1 MFSSI
6 RTLGTAIV
14 LCAPALLLG
23 CPKTDPVTVAP
34 APTPEPAPESPPD
47 ESADGREYPDPPPPG
62 DPKPVNFP
70 NVASFKLPSGLLV
83 YVVENHEVPV
93 VSIQLVVRAGEM
105 DAALVPDMT
114 AQMLGEGTSTRSKAN
129 IDQAI
134 EFVGGGIGAGSG
146 MHATYVFGH
155 VLKKDLKLG
164 LTLVADEVMHPAFPE
179 DALSKLKDREKTI
192 LNFSKSQPQA
202 LAAVLFDEVAYPQ
215 GHPYGRPF
223 PTVGEIEA
231 VTVADLKQFHGTF
244 YRANNAFLVLAGDIT
259 QAEAQP
265 LVKRALGGWAS
276 AKKQE
281 LPPNPLNKFKDYSLP
296 KELTVHLV
304 DRPASAQTEI
314 LVGNLALARSHKD
327 WAKLWV
333 ANSILGDGASGRLFI
348 DVREKR
354 GLAYN
359 IGSDVSDGQAPGT
372 FYISTRTR
380 TKTTGEMLA
389 ALFGH
394 IKAIRS
400 EAPSGEEVSNAVA
413 KLIGGFPLEIETP
426 DDIAA
431 KMREALIYN
440 LPADYWAG
448 FRDQLAAV
456 TPEQVH
462 EAARKYVHPIPHVVV
477 VGNAEKI
484 EPQVQKVLPKAKIVK
499 YDAELNKL

>member
-1 MFSSI
+1 M
-6 RTLGTAIV
+6 RTLRTVV
-14 LCAPALLLG
+14 LLLGSALALG
-23 CPKTDPVTVAP
+23 CPKSESPSVAP
-34 APTPEPAPESPPD
+34 SPAPQPGSQPD
-47 ESADGREYPDPPPPG
+47 PEESADARQYPEPPPPG

-70 NVASFKLPSGLLV
+70 EVAKFKLQNGLVV

-114 AQMLGEGTSTRSKAN
+114 AQMLAEGTATRSKAN

-134 EFVGGGIGAGSG
+134 EYVGGSLGAGSG
-146 MHATYVFGH
+146 MHATFVFGH
-155 VLKKDLKLG
+155 VLAKDLKLG
-164 LTLVADEVMHPAFPE
+164 LTLVADQVMHPAFPE

-192 LNFSKSQPQA
+192 LNFSKSQPEA

-223 PTVGEIEA
+223 PTVSEIEA
-231 VTVADLKQFHGTF
+231 VTVADLKKFHDTF
-244 YRANNAFLVLAGDIT
+244 YKANNAFLVLAGDIT

-265 LVKRALGGWAS
+265 LVKRTLGGWAS

-281 LPPNPLNKFKDYSLP
+281 LPPNPLNKFKDYALP

-314 LVGNLALARSHKD
+314 LVGNLALARSHED
-327 WAKLWV
+327 WPELWV
-333 ANSILGDGASGRLFI
+333 ANSILGDGASGRLFL

-354 GLAYN
+354 GLAYAV
-359 IGSDVSDGQAPGT
+359 GSDVSNAQAPGS

-394 IKAIRS
+394 IKAIRT
-400 EAPSGEEVSNAVA
+400 EAPSQEEVSGAVA
-413 KLIGGFPLEIETP
+413 KLIGSFPLEIETP
-426 DDIAA
+426 DEIAA

-440 LPADYWAG
+440 LPVDYWAG
-448 FRDQLAAV
+448 YRDQLAAV

-462 EAARKYVHPIPHVVV
+462 AAARKYIHPIPHVVV
-477 VGNAEKI
+477 VGNAGKI
-484 EPQVQKVLPKAKIVK
+484 EPQIEQVLPKAKIVK

>member
-1 MFSSI
+1 MQAMFSSI
-6 RTLGTAIV
+6 RNLGTLSLLV
-14 LCAPALLLG
+14 ALGG
-23 CPKTDPVTVAP
+23 CPKTESVTVSP
-34 APTPEPAPESPPD
+34 SPTPTVEPDGEGDETADRKYPEPP
-47 ESADGREYPDPPPPG
+47 APG

-70 NVASFKLPSGLLV
+70 AVASFKLANGLVV
-83 YVVENHEVPV
+83 YVVENHEVPL

-105 DAALVPDMT
+105 DAPLVPDMT
-114 AQMLGEGTSTRSKAN
+114 AAMLGEGTTTRSKAN
-129 IDQAI
+129 IDQSI
-134 EFVGGGIGAGSG
+134 EFVGGSIGAGSG
-146 MHATYVFGH
+146 MHATYVFGD
-155 VLKKDLKLG
+155 VLKKDVKLA

-202 LAAVLFDEVAYPQ
+202 LAAVLFDEVAYPE

-223 PTVGEIEA
+223 PTVAEIDGI
-231 VTVADLKQFHGTF
+231 TVASLKQFHGTF
-244 YRANNAFLVLAGDIT
+244 YKANNAFLVLAGDIT

-265 LVKRALGGWAS
+265 LVKRTLGAWAA

-281 LPPNPLNKFKDYSLP
+281 LPPNPLNKFKQYTLP

-327 WAKLWV
+327 WAKLFV
-333 ANSILGDGASGRLFI
+333 ANSILGDDAGGRLFL

-359 IGSDVSDGQAPGT
+359 IGSAVSDGQAPGT

-389 ALFGH
+389 AVFGH
-394 IKAIRS
+394 IKAIRT
-400 EAPSGEEVSNAVA
+400 EKPAEQEVNEAVA
-413 KLIGGFPLEIETP
+413 KIVGSFPLSIETS
-426 DDIAA
+426 DDIAG
-431 KMREALIYN
+431 KMREGLIYN

-448 FRDQLAAV
+448 YRDEIAAV
-456 TPEQVH
+456 TPDQVH
-462 EAARKYVHPIPHVVV
+462 EAARKYIHPIPHVVV
-477 VGNAEKI
+477 VGNASKI
-484 EPQVQKVLPKAKIVK
+484 EPQIQQVLPKAKIVK